1 MTKRDFLKAVIAL
14 NDAETK
20 AFAEAEIAKM
30 DERNANRKP
39 SKRDVEKA
47 EENERIKAEIA
58 KVLTET
64 PQTASVIAEKVGI
77 SVQKASALL
86 RKMECKVEDVKVPK
100 KGMQKGY
107 SL

>member
-1 MTKRDFLKAVIAL
+1 MTKREFLKAVIAL

-47 EENERIKAEIA
+47 EENERIKAKIA
-58 KVLTET
+58 EVLTDT

-100 KGMQKGY
+100 KGTQKAY